1 MPAWVEC
8 PSPATKKR
16 KIQDNDLF
24 QMYWQSI
31 LTITLTAL
39 TLLSCSS
46 SKQDDPFIPEPDDNV
61 GIAFGGNN
69 GTWQDAPTTRATGT
83 GLETLFPT
91 FRVWGYKTTS
101 TTAAAPSAP
110 ETVMNGYIVRHYG
123 GTAGSTESNTTGW
136 EYAGIQNA
144 ALSSIQTIKY
154 WDYSATSYRFFAYS
168 PSDTLAVSPQAS
180 DSKSFSFS
188 FPFAYS
194 DATTATTLPYISE
207 LWFALPASSGSV
219 STPASSYGSCV
230 TLTFAPLIAKVRFKF
245 SYPEGA
251 DAVVIKDI
259 QFRDSRFMADP
270 TTATTPLRGTITATY
285 PLQGIP
291 TSSSPTLSWTTTD
304 TAEGSGASSTGP
316 LILTIPYE
324 EEGDRIHNVSDKS
337 LYGKWYYVPPFNAIP
352 YSQGAYTITANIDGR
367 YASAT
372 VPEEF
377 MQWKA
382 GYQYTYIF
390 KITEAGTVINFSDL
404 QVEKWLTGSNIDNNG
419 SGTEDW

>member
-1 MPAWVEC
+1 
-8 PSPATKKR
+8 
-16 KIQDNDLF
+16 
-24 QMYWQSI
+24 MYIRI
-31 LTITLTAL
+31 LTISLTTLCI
-39 TLLSCSS
+39 LSCSS
-46 SKQDDPFIPEPDDNV
+46 ERKDSDIPEPRPSLV
-61 GIAFGGNN
+61 GIAFGGSND
-69 GTWQDAPTTRATGT
+69 TWHEAPTSRGSET
-83 GLETLFPT
+83 GLENMFNS
-91 FRVWGYKTTS
+91 FRVWGYKTTATDFYAPQVVIDGYNVEYKLNGAG
-101 TTAAAPSAP
+101 TTA
-110 ETVMNGYIVRHYG
+110 TN
-123 GTAGSTESNTTGW
+123 TANW
-136 EYAGIQNA
+136 EYVGITNKN
-144 ALSSIQTIKY
+144 LSTPQTIKY
-154 WDYSATSYRFFAYS
+154 WDYSASSYRFFAYT
-168 PSDTLAVSPQAS
+168 PADANITP
-180 DSKSFSFS
+180 SKSTTNTTQAANAFNI
-188 FPFAYS
+188 PYIYS
-194 DATTATTLPYISE
+194 KDAKAKNMPYISE
-207 LWFALPASSGSV
+207 LW
-219 STPASSYGSCV
+219 YGDNTATTSLYGKCV
-230 TLTFAPLIAKVRFKF
+230 TMKFAPLIAKVRFKF

-259 QFRDSRFMADP
+259 QFRDSRFLADP

-390 KITEAGTVINFSDL
+390 KITEAGTVISFSDL

>member
-1 MPAWVEC
+1 ML
-8 PSPATKKR
+8 SSR
-16 KIQDNDLF
+16 IF
-24 QMYWQSI
+24 S
-31 LTITLTAL
+31 
-39 TLLSCSS
+39 LLLCLSLCLCFSCSPS
-46 SKQDDPFIPEPDDNV
+46 AQDDSVVPNPDTSTTS
-61 GIAFGGNN
+61 IAFGGNN

-110 ETVMNGYIVRHYG
+110 ETVMDGYIVRHYS
-123 GTAGSTESNTTGW
+123 GTAGSTESNTAGW
-136 EYAGIQNA
+136 EYVGIQNA

-168 PSDTLAVSPQAS
+168 PSSDTQATVSAQAS
-180 DSKSFSFS
+180 DSKSFS

-194 DATTATTLPYISE
+194 DAATATTLPYISE

-270 TTATTPLRGTITATY
+270 ATATTPLRGTITATY

-291 TSSSPTLSWTTTD
+291 TNSSPTISWTTTD
-304 TAEGSGASSTGP
+304 TAEGSGATSTGP

-337 LYGKWYYVPPFNAIP
+337 LYGKWYYVPPLNAIP

-404 QVEKWLTGSNIDNNG
+404 LVEKWLTGSNIDNNG

>member
-8 PSPATKKR
+8 PSPATKNR
-16 KIQDNDLF
+16 KIQYNDLF

-46 SKQDDPFIPEPDDNV
+46 SKQDDPFIPEPNDNV

-110 ETVMNGYIVRHYG
+110 ETVMDGYIVRHYS

-136 EYAGIQNA
+136 EYAGIQNT

-168 PSDTLAVSPQAS
+168 PSDTQAVSAQAS

-230 TLTFAPLIAKVRFKF
+230 TLTFAPLIAKVRFKLSRRGRCRSNKRHTVSRQPLLGRPHYRNDTSTRHHHRHLPTAGHTNKQQSHLIVDHDRYSGRQRCF
-245 SYPEGA
+245 IHRSTHPHHTIRRGRRPDTQRKRQESLRQ
-251 DAVVIKDI
+251 VVLC
-259 QFRDSRFMADP
+259 
-270 TTATTPLRGTITATY
+270 ATFQCHPI
-285 PLQGIP
+285 
-291 TSSSPTLSWTTTD
+291 
-304 TAEGSGASSTGP
+304 
-316 LILTIPYE
+316 
-324 EEGDRIHNVSDKS
+324 
-337 LYGKWYYVPPFNAIP
+337 
-352 YSQGAYTITANIDGR
+352 
-367 YASAT
+367 
-372 VPEEF
+372 
-377 MQWKA
+377 
-382 GYQYTYIF
+382 
-390 KITEAGTVINFSDL
+390 
-404 QVEKWLTGSNIDNNG
+404 
-419 SGTEDW
+419 

>member
-1 MPAWVEC
+1 
-8 PSPATKKR
+8 
-16 KIQDNDLF
+16 
-24 QMYWQSI
+24 MYIRI
-31 LTITLTAL
+31 LTIVAL
-39 TLLSCSS
+39 AICLYSCSS
-46 SKQDDPFIPEPDDNV
+46 EQDEPFVPESK

-110 ETVMNGYIVRHYG
+110 ETVMDGYIVRHYS
-123 GTAGSTESNTTGW
+123 GTAGSTESNTAGW
-136 EYAGIQNA
+136 EYAGIQNT

-168 PSDTLAVSPQAS
+168 PSDTQATVSAQAS
-180 DSKSFSFS
+180 DSKSFS

-194 DATTATTLPYISE
+194 DAATATTLPYISE

-259 QFRDSRFMADP
+259 QFRDSRFLADP

-304 TAEGSGASSTGP
+304 TAEGSSASSTGP

-337 LYGKWYYVPPFNAIP
+337 LYGKWYYVPPLNAIP

-390 KITEAGTVINFSDL
+390 KITEAGTIINFSDL

>member
-1 MPAWVEC
+1 
-8 PSPATKKR
+8 
-16 KIQDNDLF
+16 
-24 QMYWQSI
+24 MYIRI
-31 LTITLTAL
+31 LTIVAL
-39 TLLSCSS
+39 AICLYSCSS
-46 SKQDDPFIPEPDDNV
+46 EQDEPFVPESK

-69 GTWQDAPTTRATGT
+69 GTWQDAPTSRATS
-83 GLETLFPT
+83 GLETIFNT
-91 FRVWGYKTTS
+91 FCVWGYKTTATDAAVPS
-101 TTAAAPSAP
+101 SPQLVMDGYKVVFNTGSTGTTA
-110 ETVMNGYIVRHYG
+110 T
-123 GTAGSTESNTTGW
+123 NTTGW
-136 EYAGIQNA
+136 EYVGINNPN
-144 ALSSIQTIKY
+144 LSSAQTIKY
-154 WDYSATSYRFFAYS
+154 WDYSATSYRFFGYS
-168 PSDTLAVSPQAS
+168 PFEAKATT
-180 DSKSFSFS
+180 SKSATGTANEKKTIS

-194 DATTATTLPYISE
+194 DNATAKNIPYISE
-207 LWFALPASSGSV
+207 LWFSKE
-219 STPASSYGSCV
+219 SYGSCV
-230 TLTFAPLIAKVRFKF
+230 TLTFAPFIAKVRFKF

-259 QFRDSRFMADP
+259 QFRDSRFLADP

-304 TAEGSGASSTGP
+304 TAEGSSASSTGP

-390 KITEAGTVINFSDL
+390 KITETGTVINFSDL